1 MKIRKPIQQGTA
13 LVPCRTNGQNSL
25 KKIGSIA
32 GKVLLALLLILLLQ
46 AVFGT
51 AAHAAGLVDD
61 TVDAANEYSKYPL
74 DNYQLDFYVDSGW
87 DWLPWNWLDGIG
99 KQVMYG
105 LYAITNF
112 IWTISLYLSNAT
124 GYLIQEAYSLDFISS
139 TADSIGKNMQT
150 LAGVTTGGLS
160 SEGFYIGFLLILI
173 LVVGIYV
180 AYTGLIKRETTKAIH
195 AVVNFVVVFVLS
207 AAFIAYA
214 PDYIGKINEF
224 SADISNASLTLGTKI
239 VLPNSES
246 QGKDSVDLIRDSLFS
261 IQVKQPWLLLQ
272 YGNSDVESIGADRV
286 ESLLSTSPD
295 ENNGQDREEIVVEEI
310 EDRENTNLTITKTIN
325 RLGTVFFLFM
335 FNIGISV
342 FVFLLTGI
350 MIFSQV
356 LFIIYAMFLP
366 VSFLLSM
373 VPSFEGMSKRAI
385 TKLFNTILTRAGIT
399 LIITV
404 AFSISTM
411 LYNLSGEYPFF
422 LTAFLQ
428 IVTFAGIYFKLGDL
442 MGMFSLQSGDSQSVG
457 SRIMRRP
464 RMLMHAHMHRLQ
476 HKLGRSVAALGA
488 GTAAYHAGKTSGT
501 STPESGSSKRTQAD
515 HSRPNGQAAPEK
527 ESVWKRAGSAVG
539 TVADTKD
546 KISDTAG
553 QLREQAKDLPVN
565 AKYALYHGKT
575 QVSEGIRDFTSS
587 VTQTRTARAEQRN
600 AQEERRRQ
608 TIAERRAE
616 LEQAKQPQ
624 QRASESPKGAAPVH
638 ERPVTTKQPE
648 DFRHHVDTSHTE
660 KPAMQPASLS
670 IRERGQVSY
679 EGAVAERASV
689 PVVKSASIH
698 REQIPP
704 VRTERQIAPPAPP
717 DKPDERQKTAPTITP
732 AAPRPSRPIQ
742 NDTAPVIPERKRAAP
757 VVKESNFTIRR
768 TTARKEWTKTVKAAA
783 KQKKGEKP

>member
-272 YGNSDVESIGADRV
+272 YGNSDVESIGTDRV

-768 TTARKEWTKTVKAAA
+768 TTARKEWTKTEKAAA

>member
-1 MKIRKPIQQGTA
+1 
-13 LVPCRTNGQNSL
+13 
-25 KKIGSIA
+25 
-32 GKVLLALLLILLLQ
+32 
-46 AVFGT
+46 
-51 AAHAAGLVDD
+51 
-61 TVDAANEYSKYPL
+61 
-74 DNYQLDFYVDSGW
+74 
-87 DWLPWNWLDGIG
+87 
-99 KQVMYG
+99 
-105 LYAITNF
+105 
-112 IWTISLYLSNAT
+112 
-124 GYLIQEAYSLDFISS
+124 
-139 TADSIGKNMQT
+139 MQT

-173 LVVGIYV
+173 LVVGLYV

-272 YGNSDVESIGADRV
+272 YGNSDVENIGADRV
-286 ESLLSTSPD
+286 ERLLSTSTD

-325 RLGTVFFLFM
+325 RLGTVFFLFL
-335 FNIGISV
+335 FNIGISI

-350 MIFSQV
+350 IIFSQV

-442 MGMFSLQSGDSQSVG
+442 MGMFSLQSGDSQSMG

-488 GTAAYHAGKTSGT
+488 GTAAYHAGKQAGSHQRTASTS
-501 STPESGSSKRTQAD
+501 SSSKRTQAD
-515 HSRPNGQAAPEK
+515 HSRPDGQAAPEK
-527 ESVWKRAGSAVG
+527 ESAWKRAGSAVG
-539 TVADTKD
+539 VVAESFARDKSGGKKVTYTNPVAVEKNGGWRYSYGNMFYVLLVSQYLTVAQFDDETMQSIMEEALKYEGWTYVYGGD
-546 KISDTAG
+546 SPSTSFDCSGLVQWCYGKAG
-553 QLREQAKDLPVN
+553 IDLPRTAQEQYN
-565 AKYALYHGKT
+565 
-575 QVSEGIRDFTSS
+575 
-587 VTQTRTARAEQRN
+587 VTQH
-600 AQEERRRQ
+600 
-608 TIAERRAE
+608 IP
-616 LEQAKQPQ
+616 L
-624 QRASESPKGAAPVH
+624 SESKAGDLVFFHSTYNAGTYITHVGLYVGNNRMYHAGNPIGYADLTGSYWQQHLAGAG
-638 ERPVTTKQPE
+638 RIKQ
-648 DFRHHVDTSHTE
+648 
-660 KPAMQPASLS
+660 
-670 IRERGQVSY
+670 
-679 EGAVAERASV
+679 
-689 PVVKSASIH
+689 
-698 REQIPP
+698 
-704 VRTERQIAPPAPP
+704 
-717 DKPDERQKTAPTITP
+717 
-732 AAPRPSRPIQ
+732 
-742 NDTAPVIPERKRAAP
+742 
-757 VVKESNFTIRR
+757 
-768 TTARKEWTKTVKAAA
+768 
-783 KQKKGEKP
+783 

>member
-13 LVPCRTNGQNSL
+13 LVPCRTKGENSF

-32 GKVLLALLLILLLQ
+32 GKVLLALLLILLLL

-239 VLPNSES
+239 VLPNSGS

-272 YGNSDVESIGADRV
+272 YGNSDVESLGADRV
-286 ESLLSTSPD
+286 ERLLSTSPD

-442 MGMFSLQSGDSQSVG
+442 MGMFSLQSGDSQSMG

-768 TTARKEWTKTVKAAA
+768 TTARKEWTKTVKTAA